1 LRRVLK
7 DKFQREF
14 SKSPPRPPTS
24 LSASWILLCWEILTN
39 CRWPQSQS
47 LASACSACSYLLP
60 PFLQLLSLVLRS
72 MPPPLVPPLSS
83 GRCSSPIA
91 QGLRD
96 RETSPRR
103 GIPPAEVS
111 PGMPPGEEDAGFI
124 MGENASK
131 AFSHLQQMKM
141 PRSPMLGP
149 VLLGLLLIAR
159 CPNLL
164 PSTSIQPLPISLKSW
179 R

>member
-1 LRRVLK
+1 MGREDKRGAERRREEERRVEK
-7 DKFQREF
+7 RSEVNRREE
-14 SKSPPRPPTS
+14 KRR
-24 LSASWILLCWEILTN
+24 EEK
-39 CRWPQSQS
+39 R
-47 LASACSACSYLLP
+47 
-60 PFLQLLSLVLRS
+60 REEKRREEK
-72 MPPPLVPPLSS
+72 
-83 GRCSSPIA
+83 GR
-91 QGLRD
+91 
-96 RETSPRR
+96 
-103 GIPPAEVS
+103 
-111 PGMPPGEEDAGFI
+111 EE
-124 MGENASK
+124 GENASK